1 MRDAGQGPG
10 AGDPGGADG
19 PPASGARPLTASTL
33 YVVSTPIGNLG
44 DVTARAADVLRAAD
58 LVLCEDTRHSRRLL
72 DHVGSRAPTTSV
84 HEHNEARRAAELV
97 ERLTAG
103 AAMALVSDAGTPL
116 LSDPGA
122 RLVAAAIE
130 AGVRVEPV
138 PGASALLAALVAS
151 GVDATRFTFFGFLA
165 RKGRE
170 RRDALAE
177 VAALRHTSVLYE
189 APGRAA
195 DTLADLAA
203 ACGPDRPAAL
213 ARELT
218 KQHEEVRRGTLAA
231 RWCWWWRARRC
242 RRRRTRAPR
251 ACTKP
256 RACCARVGR
265 GRARR
270 RAPSP
275 SGSVCRGTTPTA
287 PRRTPPRPT
296 PPRTPSPPPRTHAET
311 SRCPTERPGAA
322 RPRGAAPACR

>member
-1 MRDAGQGPG
+1 VRGAGQGPG
-10 AGDPGGADG
+10 AGDPGGAG
-19 PPASGARPLTASTL
+19 GLPAPGARPLTPSTL

-122 RLVAAAIE
+122 RLVAAAID

-151 GVDATRFTFFGFLA
+151 GLDATRFTFFGFLA

-195 DTLADLAA
+195 DTLADLAG

-231 RWCWWWRARRC
+231 LA
-242 RRRRTRAPR
+242 AYY
-251 ACTKP
+251 AD
-256 RACCARVGR
+256 A
-265 GRARR
+265 
-270 RAPSP
+270 
-275 SGSVCRGTTPTA
+275 
-287 PRRTPPRPT
+287 PPRGEVVLVVAGAPLPA
-296 PPRTPSPPPRTHAET
+296 PPD
-311 SRCPTERPGAA
+311 PGAA
-322 RPRGAAPACR
+322 GVYEAARLLRAGGAGTREVARALAERFGLSRNDAYRAAQDAAAPDPAEDAEPAAEDACRDVTMPD